1 MFSGYTQ
8 RFNLYCGQAQ
18 RELTNEQKEVMRKI
32 AEYVVNDGAFTLME
46 LSQFDPELWK
56 TAMIGFAKKAAVLT
70 AEMQQLSKFI
80 LKVA

>member
-1 MFSGYTQ
+1 M
-8 RFNLYCGQAQ
+8 YCGQAQ
-18 RELTNEQKEVMRKI
+18 REITLTEEQKEIMKKI

-56 TAMIGFAKKAAVLT
+56 TAMLGFAKKTAVLT